1 MRGYAGDGALGVG
14 TGARNEVESTSAFA
28 VETEVFGEGLSDAE
42 FEALVDEV
50 ADCPGVIFEIA
61 GCETL
66 VGAVE
71 EGEVFL
77 CAYYFGEFYP
87 LFTGGVDAC
96 GIVGAGVQ
104 EDNAS
109 FGGLFDG
116 GAHAGEVE
124 AFGGSGEV
132 GVGFYGE
139 MDVAEDLVVVGP
151 CWGGEVDG
159 LGGGTG
165 VEA

>member
-14 TGARNEVESTSAFA
+14 AGASDEVESTGAFA
-28 VETEVFGEGLSDAE
+28 VETEVFGEGLRDAE

-50 ADCPGVIFEIA
+50 ADSPGVIFEIA

-77 CAYYFGEFYP
+77 CADHFGEFDP
-87 LFTGGVDAC
+87 LFTGRIDAC
-96 GIVGAGVQ
+96 GVVGAGVQ
-104 EDNAS
+104 EDYAS

-116 GAHAGEVE
+116 GAHTGEVE
-124 AFGGSGEV
+124 AFGGRGEV
-132 GVGFYGE
+132 GIGFYGE
-139 MDVAEDLVVVGP
+139 VDVAEDLVVVGP

-159 LGGGTG
+159 LGVGAGIET
-165 VEA
+165 

>member
-1 MRGYAGDGALGVG
+1 MGGYAGDGALSVWTGSSDEVEG
-14 TGARNEVESTSAFA
+14 TGSFA
-28 VETEVFGEGLSDAE
+28 VETEIFGEGLRDAE

-66 VGAVE
+66 IRAVE

-77 CAYYFGEFYP
+77 CADYFGEFDP
-87 LFTGGVDAC
+87 LFAGGIDAC
-96 GIVGAGVQ
+96 GVVGAGVQ
-104 EDNAS
+104 EDYAS
-109 FGGLFDG
+109 FGGLFYG
-116 GAHAGEVE
+116 GALAGEVV
-124 AFGGSGEV
+124 AFGGRVEV

-139 MDVAEDLVVVGP
+139 VDVAEDLVVVGP

-159 LGGGTG
+159 LGGGTR
-165 VEA
+165 

>member
-1 MRGYAGDGALGVG
+1 M
-14 TGARNEVESTSAFA
+14 ESTGSFA
-28 VETEVFGEGLSDAE
+28 VEAEVFGKRLRDAE

-50 ADCPGVIFEIA
+50 ADSPGVIFEIA
-61 GCETL
+61 GCEAL

-71 EGEVFL
+71 EGEVFPRADYL
-77 CAYYFGEFYP
+77 GEFDP
-87 LFTGGVDAC
+87 LIAGGVDAC
-96 GIVGAGVQ
+96 GVVGAGVE
-104 EDNAS
+104 EDDAS
-109 FGGLFDG
+109 FGGLVDG

-124 AFGGSGEV
+124 AFGGGGEV

-139 MDVAEDLVVVGP
+139 VDVAEDLVVVGP

-159 LGGGTG
+159 LGGGAG